1 MGPKH
6 WEYYINIKK
15 DSELIHIIVENYKK
29 LGKTIEHEKLQIL
42 KKGIKGLKNR
52 VRTTIEL
59 VDMCSFY
66 IENIPINF
74 DKKSKKILIKENCK
88 LIGEYIPYLEAVT
101 NWNDNSIEKSIKNFC
116 DDKKINL
123 GQLAQPLRAA
133 LTGKSVSP
141 GLYEVIL
148 ALGMTEVIN
157 RINFLKK

>member
-1 MGPKH
+1 
-6 WEYYINIKK
+6 
-15 DSELIHIIVENYKK
+15 
-29 LGKTIEHEKLQIL
+29 
-42 KKGIKGLKNR
+42 
-52 VRTTIEL
+52 
-59 VDMCSFY
+59 MCSFY

-74 DKKSKKILIKENCK
+74 DIKSKKILTKENCK

-101 NWNDNSIEKSIKNFC
+101 NWNDNSIEKSIKSFC